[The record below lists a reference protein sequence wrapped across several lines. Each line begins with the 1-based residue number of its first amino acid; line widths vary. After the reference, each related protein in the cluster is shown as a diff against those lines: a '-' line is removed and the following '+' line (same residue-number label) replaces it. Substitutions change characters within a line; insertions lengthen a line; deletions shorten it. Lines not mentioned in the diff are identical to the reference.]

1 MGIRRSSKI
10 KVISIVLFL
19 SVLIM
24 LISCQKKK
32 TGWEG
37 KIEYKKGVKVI
48 NNPVE
53 PLCGQIQFELEED
66 LSIGREDDENYTF
79 YDIKDIVVDNDENI
93 FILDK
98 RNFRIQKYDKNGN
111 YLQTIGRE
119 GKGPG
124 EFSILLLG
132 ISLDPAENI
141 YVIDYNQIHVFDK
154 EGEFKNTIKLS
165 NIIHQM
171 GIMKDGNILAL
182 IALAK
187 PEGQTRDIVLFNPE
201 WKIVKTIA
209 SFPLEGRSYK
219 QGIRSIKFHAPRL
232 SFWTSNEGVGIYG
245 YSSEYKLF
253 VINSSGELVHII
265 KKDEPLVAFTK
276 KEKDYIINDFL
287 EKQKK
292 SDWIIKL
299 TRSQMKF
306 AVFKPYYYRM
316 IQDDKERIYVLK
328 LKFPFDKEED
338 RYYDLFDN
346 EGYYLY
352 RVKMPILRG
361 VYLQIIN
368 NGYIYGWKL
377 DEDTGYI
384 KVKRYMIKNWEQIRE
399 R

>member
-1 MGIRRSSKI
+1 
-10 KVISIVLFL
+10 
-19 SVLIM
+19 
-24 LISCQKKK
+24 
-32 TGWEG
+32 
-37 KIEYKKGVKVI
+37 
-48 NNPVE
+48 
-53 PLCGQIQFELEED
+53 
-66 LSIGREDDENYTF
+66 
-79 YDIKDIVVDNDENI
+79 
-93 FILDK
+93 
-98 RNFRIQKYDKNGN
+98 
-111 YLQTIGRE
+111 
-119 GKGPG
+119 
-124 EFSILLLG
+124 
-132 ISLDPAENI
+132 
-141 YVIDYNQIHVFDK
+141 
-154 EGEFKNTIKLS
+154 
-165 NIIHQM
+165 M

-361 VYLQIIN
+361 VYLQIIK